1 VYIHHPSLVE
11 NSNMKIREK
20 KEREEDSDFR
30 PVVFSFGVTLSAQQ
44 ESCPSIIRRPS
55 VLTPAADLISS

>member
-1 VYIHHPSLVE
+1 VYIHHPFLVE
-11 NSNMKIREK
+11 NMKIREK
-20 KEREEDSDFR
+20 KEGEKRGFR
-30 PVVFSFGVTLSAQQ
+30 PVVFSFGVTISAQQ